1 LGWSN
6 RLILQQGDYSKAKQK
21 LGWEPKGRF
30 ESLVEMMVKED
41 LDRWQRWQRGEHFA
55 WDALNYPSEDK
66 MLPRKFVR
74 DR

>member
-21 LGWEPKGRF
+21 LRWEPKGRF

-55 WDALNYPSEDK
+55 WDALKYPSEDK